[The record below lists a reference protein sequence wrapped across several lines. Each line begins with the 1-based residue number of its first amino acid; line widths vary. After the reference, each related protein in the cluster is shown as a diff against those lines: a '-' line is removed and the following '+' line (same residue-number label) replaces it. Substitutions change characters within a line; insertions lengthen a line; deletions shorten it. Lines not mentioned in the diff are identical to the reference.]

1 MSGWNAHACACMRV
15 HARAC
20 TCMTW
25 LPSSRLAGL
34 LGLHGGPVPCTLYP
48 IPCTAGLLGL
58 HGGQWSLQPQT
69 ADGPPRV
76 EGRRADGARE
86 GERVRHPALA
96 REDRVLLSGGGE
108 GAHRWLSSSASTS
121 AAISPSVL
129 ALATTPLAASL
140 AAPSAPCTLYPVPSA
155 SSASAASASAP
166 SQLAAASRPS
176 PSHPMCSSST
186 LRASAFQ
193 EAAASS
199 AVDSPRPLPSM
210 RMGFVRSAEGLAL
223 LAASPT
229 ALPSVLS
236 ILERVATCSVGLM
249 AFASVLV
256 QRPHTPSVLSAL
268 SEAILRELRPLR
280 TMLWSVDAQAS
291 DAQRALAAA
300 MHACVHTHMHMC
312 MHTKHIRTGERCSEG
327 ARGRPAATRT
337 YVLTY
342 LRTYS
347 LTD

>member
-1 MSGWNAHACACMRV
+1 M
-15 HARAC
+15 
-20 TCMTW
+20 
-25 LPSSRLAGL
+25 
-34 LGLHGGPVPCTLYP
+34 
-48 IPCTAGLLGL
+48 
-58 HGGQWSLQPQT
+58 
-69 ADGPPRV
+69 
-76 EGRRADGARE
+76 
-86 GERVRHPALA
+86 
-96 REDRVLLSGGGE
+96 LLSGGGE

-327 ARGRPAATRT
+327 ARGRPAATPARWPSAQPACSGADATIGGRYVYVYAGMCMYMYLVQMLRSRAGIGMTTTRSKTALASPRPLPQDRPPRSTRDRPVRIPAARVWRT
-337 YVLTY
+337 YLLTVRRTY
-342 LRTYS
+342 L
-347 LTD
+347 L